1 MWARNAATQNLGI
14 NLLQVGQ
21 NSARLALVVT
31 EPHRNSCQI
40 CHGGVIF
47 TLADSAFAGAQT
59 R

>member
-1 MWARNAATQNLGI
+1 MWARDTAAHHLGI

-31 EPHRNSCQI
+31 EPHRNSHQI